1 MIEDS
6 NGNFKE
12 FRIAII
18 NINEL
23 KNTEMALKE
32 SEETYREIFVKNPSV
47 MIIIDPVNNIILD
60 ANPAA
65 IHYYGYTL
73 DELLKMKIS
82 DINASDASLVLDE
95 IQETIPQQK
104 DHFTI
109 KHRLAN
115 GKIRD
120 VDVHNG
126 HIVYKGK
133 NVICAIVND
142 ITLQRKAESTLAQH
156 NANINKMLNIE
167 IDDHETAEI
176 KLEKLI
182 DKLEFSNKE
191 LERFA
196 YVSSHDLR
204 EPLRMITSFLQ
215 LLQRRYATDLD
226 KDANDFINFAVEGAK
241 RMDMMINDILEYSR
255 IGSTEKEFKSL
266 HTEKI
271 IKQVLHNLK
280 TLIEDNNAIVTY
292 DPLPLIY
299 ANEYQMVQLFQNI
312 IGNGIKYHGENKP
325 KIHISV
331 EKEDEEY
338 IFSVKDNGIGI
349 DQQHLERIF
358 TIFQRLHT
366 REEYAGTG
374 IGLAITQR
382 IIQQHSGKIWA
393 ESELGKGTTFFFTIP
408 IKQRLNS

>member
-1 MIEDS
+1 M
-6 NGNFKE
+6 
-12 FRIAII
+12 
-18 NINEL
+18 L
-23 KNTEMALKE
+23 Q
-32 SEETYREIFVKNPSV
+32 IF
-47 MIIIDPVNNIILD
+47 
-60 ANPAA
+60 
-65 IHYYGYTL
+65 
-73 DELLKMKIS
+73 
-82 DINASDASLVLDE
+82 
-95 IQETIPQQK
+95 
-104 DHFTI
+104 
-109 KHRLAN
+109 
-115 GKIRD
+115 
-120 VDVHNG
+120 
-126 HIVYKGK
+126 
-133 NVICAIVND
+133 
-142 ITLQRKAESTLAQH
+142 
-156 NANINKMLNIE
+156 
-167 IDDHETAEI
+167 
-176 KLEKLI
+176 
-182 DKLEFSNKE
+182 
-191 LERFA
+191 
-196 YVSSHDLR
+196 
-204 EPLRMITSFLQ
+204 
-215 LLQRRYATDLD
+215 D

-271 IKQVLHNLK
+271 IKRVLHNLK